1 MYQIKNRSVHEH
13 ELYSFKIERDNLKWL
28 ARANIDY
35 IAQMNQQEALDQAA
49 DITALKGA
57 VYRKRALNTK
67 RFKGIGALAATY
79 GLYSYMPY
87 IAVYLGATVPMV
99 TACLAG
105 FYGLY
110 AFAETEIVNEM
121 RVIESGEHAGK
132 LLITKAISP
141 FVSESLIVDVRHIKS
156 VVALGDEE
164 LGENSQD
171 GNIV

>member
-1 MYQIKNRSVHEH
+1 MEGV
-13 ELYSFKIERDNLKWL
+13 
-28 ARANIDY
+28 
-35 IAQMNQQEALDQAA
+35 DQVA
-49 DITALKGA
+49 DIAALKGA

-67 RFKGIGALAATY
+67 RFKGLGAFAASCGIYTY
-79 GLYSYMPY
+79 LPYM
-87 IAVYLGATVPMV
+87 AVYLGSTVPMV

-110 AFAETEIVNEM
+110 AFAETEIINEI

-132 LLITKAISP
+132 LQISKSLSP

-164 LGENSQD
+164 LGEDSRD
-171 GNIV
+171 GNIVTIS